1 MESDTRPAPSQDAA
15 AARAI
20 LDHPALIHRR
30 RAGPRF
36 HHPDRL
42 VDYPA
47 AVPHSDQPAP
57 SLRSFADDYRR
68 VRIAEGHAS
77 TDPEFVRRL
86 PFRDITGRHGASWRT
101 RAFHYLAIR
110 LGLTLV
116 RAHAPGAIRVL
127 DLGAGNGWMARRL
140 AGSFRVTALDVDA
153 GDTGLGALRDERVA
167 RVAGDLEALPLR
179 TGSLDAVVAAASLHY
194 AVDVRA
200 VLTEAARVLRPG
212 GVLIVADSP
221 VYDDDDAREA
231 AWQRTRAH
239 YASFGAAHLAA
250 RYRGLT
256 RADLDAPGL
265 FRFVTAV
272 PGMMSWRSVV
282 LHGWRRPRADARLPV
297 LFGWRR

>member
-15 AARAI
+15 AVRAI
-20 LDHPALIHRR
+20 LDVIGHRFAGR
-30 RAGPRF
+30 RAGPLFPR
-36 HHPDRL
+36 RGR
-42 VDYPA
+42 VADYPA

-68 VRIAEGHAS
+68 VRLAEGQAS
-77 TDPEFVRRL
+77 TDPEYARQL

-116 RAHAPGAIRVL
+116 RAHAPGAVRVL

-153 GDTGLGALRDERVA
+153 GDTGLRA
-167 RVAGDLEALPLR
+167 
-179 TGSLDAVVAAASLHY
+179 LHY

-221 VYDDDDAREA
+221 VYDDDVARDA
-231 AWQRTRAH
+231 AWQRTRSH

-256 RADLDAPGL
+256 RAELDAPGL

-272 PGMMSWRSVV
+272 PGMMSWRSV
-282 LHGWRRPRADARLPV
+282 LTGWRRPRADARLPV

>member
-1 MESDTRPAPSQDAA
+1 M
-15 AARAI
+15 
-20 LDHPALIHRR
+20 
-30 RAGPRF
+30 
-36 HHPDRL
+36 
-42 VDYPA
+42 
-47 AVPHSDQPAP
+47 PHSDQRVT

-68 VRIAEGHAS
+68 VRLAEGHAS
-77 TDPEFVRRL
+77 TDPEFARQL

-110 LGLTLV
+110 LGLELV
-116 RAHAPGAIRVL
+116 RGLASGPVRVL
-127 DLGAGNGWMARRL
+127 DFGAGNGWMARRL

-153 GDTGLGALRDERVA
+153 GDTGLGGLRDHRVA

-179 TGSLDAVVAAASLHY
+179 AHSFDAVVAAASLHY

-200 VLTEAARVLRPG
+200 VLAEAARVLRPG

-221 VYDDDDAREA
+221 VYDDDAAREA

-256 RADLDAPGL
+256 RAELDARSA
-265 FRFVTAV
+265 FRFVTV
-272 PGMMSWRSVV
+272 LPGMTSWRSFMR
-282 LHGWRRPRADARLPV
+282 GWRRPRADARLPV